1 MFKTIEM
8 EGGPGGPQ
16 WLSDHPNPGAR
27 SEYITREAQLL
38 DVRNPV
44 RDTRA
49 FAQTQAR
56 LGRMAPAPTT
66 EAATRNAAA
75 QRGSTPAPEERP
87 PTGRSG
93 VVAAPSS
100 RYTAYVEGDLFRV
113 SVPSNW
119 REVARN
125 DAVTFAPDGAYGG
138 TSGPDGFTHGMEI
151 GIVRNERHDLRT
163 ATGELVAS
171 FARANP
177 NLRQPAGYVR
187 SPISGRAGLRVALTN
202 APDATGE
209 QEGIALS
216 TTLLRDGTLF
226 YAFGVAPRERVEG
239 YAATFRRIVASI
251 QIMD

>member
-1 MFKTIEM
+1 M
-8 EGGPGGPQ
+8 
-16 WLSDHPNPGAR
+16 
-27 SEYITREAQLL
+27 
-38 DVRNPV
+38 
-44 RDTRA
+44 
-49 FAQTQAR
+49 
-56 LGRMAPAPTT
+56 
-66 EAATRNAAA
+66 
-75 QRGSTPAPEERP
+75 
-87 PTGRSG
+87 
-93 VVAAPSS
+93 
-100 RYTAYVEGDLFRV
+100 
-113 SVPSNW
+113 
-119 REVARN
+119 
-125 DAVTFAPDGAYGG
+125 FAPDGAYGG